1 MSPSANDLTAR
12 WASRLDDRQTVLSG
26 AGVYPLLALL
36 ARFATGPARDELHA
50 VAPTP
55 GTTVDSP
62 TTRLATGFW
71 SRAGLPLGRRWRTE
85 LDSTTR
91 GELTGDPTV
100 DQPRL
105 DRWARE
111 HTDGLVDRMPVQV
124 GPGTAL
130 VLANALTVL
139 VDWATPFRPA
149 PCQPT
154 TGPWQGRP
162 LAGLHRPGG
171 DPTALRVADTPAGPI
186 SLLTVPG
193 DADVD
198 VLLALGPAGQ
208 PAARVL
214 PAALGALDH
223 PATLPTPAGPGVTE
237 DTVEGYDDRPEL
249 LVRTVGFTVTG
260 DHDLLDHADLFGLVA
275 AGRDGDH
282 FPDISPQLSVSDAR
296 QSARAE
302 FTATGFRAA
311 AVTAVGMRAGSA
323 PPRATVRRRRIRL
336 DVDRPFGFLAV
347 HRPTGLVLIAGW
359 VTDPTGA

>member
-1 MSPSANDLTAR
+1 MSPSANALTAR

-36 ARFATGPARDELHA
+36 ARFATGPARDELQA

-55 GTTVDSP
+55 ATPVDSP
-62 TTRLATGFW
+62 GTRLATGFW
-71 SRAGLPLGRRWRTE
+71 SRAGLPLGRRWLAE
-85 LDSTTR
+85 LDGSTR
-91 GELTGDPTV
+91 GELTGDPAV

-111 HTDGLVDRMPVQV
+111 RTDGLVDRMPVQV

-139 VDWATPFRPA
+139 VDWATPFRPDR
-149 PCQPT
+149 CQPT
-154 TGPWQGRP
+154 TGPWQDRP

-171 DPTALRVADTPAGPI
+171 DPAALRVADTPAGPI
-186 SLLTVPG
+186 SLLTVAG
-193 DADVD
+193 NADVD

-223 PATLPTPAGPGVTE
+223 PATLPAPAGPGITE

-260 DHDLLDHADLFGLVA
+260 DHDLLDHADLFGLVT

-311 AVTAVGMRAGSA
+311 AVTAAAMRAGGA
-323 PPRATVRRRRIRL
+323 PPRATVRRRRVRF

-347 HRPTGLVLIAGW
+347 HHPTGLVLIAGW